1 VHAGAGSARRTAQAR
16 PSRQHQAA
24 QHAPDAL
31 RRLPDHGLGA
41 RVGVPT
47 LWPSPVGGQAP
58 GDGRHGTPAGR
69 RIEAARTSYGL
80 SVAACATLR
89 QYAPPIMEDQVQRLR
104 GRVHYAASR
113 RGDIARLLAGDGD
126 ALAELLSSPDDA
138 AAVAERLRDRQ
149 VADAF
154 DRAYECVTLLVGS
167 ELDTVTPGER
177 GLGRVTTAI
186 PRLGGQ
192 FRTQLA
198 GAAAG
203 AFGPIME
210 DLVIHGFATSAGYD
224 RLLPDGPA
232 TLRGR
237 TVDEVLP
244 PWVGHISQ
252 AFADAS
258 RSFLA
263 MAESLA
269 GSSVEAFTRVAAE
282 HGLIRGLR
290 KKRLEEALAGSAFF
304 LVGAG
309 ADLYFFLTSR
319 TDDRF

>member
-1 VHAGAGSARRTAQAR
+1 M
-16 PSRQHQAA
+16 
-24 QHAPDAL
+24 D
-31 RRLPDHGLGA
+31 
-41 RVGVPT
+41 
-47 LWPSPVGGQAP
+47 
-58 GDGRHGTPAGR
+58 
-69 RIEAARTSYGL
+69 
-80 SVAACATLR
+80 
-89 QYAPPIMEDQVQRLR
+89 DQVQRLR

-113 RGDIARLLAGDGD
+113 RGDIARLLADDGD

-154 DRAYECVTLLVGS
+154 DSAYECVTLLVGS

-177 GLGRVTTAI
+177 GLGRMTTAI

-244 PWVGHISQ
+244 PWIGHVSQ
-252 AFADAS
+252 AFAEAS